1 MKRPR
6 ASQLFAVAWLAL
18 LLLAAAFADVLA
30 PIESTRQDLSSA
42 LIPPVG
48 FGGTIDHPLGTD
60 QVGRDLLARMIRGAR
75 VSTMV
80 GLATVLLAGAV
91 GLAAGFVAAWVGG
104 RVDMVVTGLG
114 EVQQAFP
121 GSMLALVL
129 LLALG
134 PSVWTVV
141 FVIALAGW
149 VVFARVVRGLTLSL
163 KQEPYVDAAVVLGAS
178 PSRLILLHLLPNLA
192 PSLLTLATLEFA
204 AAILSESAY
213 SFLGFGIQPPETS
226 WGLIIAQGR
235 NYLASG
241 WWIIA
246 FPGLAIAITVFA
258 TNLLAG
264 WWSQTEQPVITEP
277 RSRRRKAED
286 DPSYAAGSA

>member
-213 SFLGFGIQPPETS
+213 SFLGFGIKPTETS

>member
-1 MKRPR
+1 MR
-6 ASQLFAVAWLAL
+6 QLRGPHAFALAVL
-18 LLLAAAFADVLA
+18 GVLIVTAALADVLA
-30 PIESTRQDLSSA
+30 PLESTRQDLSSA
-42 LIPPVG
+42 LIPPLG
-48 FGGTIDHPLGTD
+48 FGGTIEHPLGTD
-60 QVGRDLLARMIRGAR
+60 QVGRDVLARIVRGAR
-75 VSTMV
+75 VSAMV
-80 GLATVLLAGAV
+80 GVATVALAGAI
-91 GLAAGFVAAWVGG
+91 GLAAGFIAAYVGG
-104 RVDMVVTGLG
+104 RIDLLITGLG

-141 FVIALAGW
+141 LVIALAGW

-163 KQEPYVDAAVVLGAS
+163 KQEPYVEAAEVLGGS
-178 PSRLILLHLLPNLA
+178 PTRVIVLHLLPNLA

-235 NYLASG
+235 NYLATG

-246 FPGLAIAITVFA
+246 LPGLAIAVTVLA
-258 TNLLAG
+258 TNVLAG
-264 WWSQTEQPVITEP
+264 WWSQAGQPVPSNQKTG
-277 RSRRRKAED
+277 RREAED
-286 DPSYAAGSA
+286 DRSFAARGA